1 MIKNLILIGLGGGLG
16 SILRYLSVLYFKE
29 NAYPWAT
36 LFVNILGSFIIGIV
50 VALFL
55 KNGNW
60 PLSYR
65 LFLATGI
72 CGGFTTFSSFS
83 LENMELLSAGK
94 YGLALFYICISIM
107 GGLLACWWG
116 YRLVQT

>member
-1 MIKNLILIGLGGGLG
+1 MIKNIILIGLGGALG
-16 SILRYLSVLYFKE
+16 SVLRYLSILYFKGF
-29 NAYPWAT
+29 AYPWAT
-36 LFVNILGSFIIGIV
+36 LFVNILGSFIIGLI

-83 LENMELLSAGK
+83 LENMELLNAGK
-94 YGLALFYICISIM
+94 FGLAMFYIIISIV
-107 GGLLACWWG
+107 GGLLACWLG